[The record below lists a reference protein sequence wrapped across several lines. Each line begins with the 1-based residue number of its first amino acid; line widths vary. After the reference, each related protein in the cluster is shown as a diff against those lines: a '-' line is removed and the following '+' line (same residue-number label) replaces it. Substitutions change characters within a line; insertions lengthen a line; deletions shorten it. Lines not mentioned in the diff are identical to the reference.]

1 MSSGPKSILVL
12 RRAASRRT
20 KAKAASAKV
29 TKTEIETLM
38 APSFMVAGE
47 KPASSWI
54 TGLFWPPKES
64 MKPDGWILGILE
76 NVHYSD
82 ATNLSGEIA
91 HYGKT
96 GQMETDQGPTT
107 LLDNLSSVWFSLRL
121 GLIIASFSEASQ
133 LPLIKFIASAPSRH
147 AHHFARPKL
156 FSAALDHARRPTDYQ
171 SSPSINPSGCSWTT
185 NTFPDS
191 TVSPGKGSWWC
202 DPEFIEP
209 ASRAVARLISKS
221 NAPDS
226 LALRIGFV
234 TQEKMNSGH
243 GREPPASAKCLT
255 NLEKAYLTP
264 ASRNCPSVDKRN
276 LTSRSATNIQNSR
289 ASAHQPSAASRQH
302 VTKRGLLST
311 NNARR
316 LQHFPRGT
324 ENFLLHNPNDTHSR
338 NQGTGTKFP
347 RHSTTRHKQQVLP
360 SVMLQKGKILQ
371 ASEEKNARNSHLPSS
386 AQPKQGNLADRQGQD
401 CHVGNDIRDRDAG
414 KPYAFINAC
423 TLCGGHAPS
432 LPDGPTLEYGEETD
446 RDPPHEND
454 NTKRVSTN
462 LHGS

>member
-1 MSSGPKSILVL
+1 MPEGRQTTRALLPSIRQIVHGLPTPSQTPQLALV
-12 RRAASRRT
+12 
-20 KAKAASAKV
+20 KGHGGV
-29 TKTEIETLM
+29 I
-38 APSFMVAGE
+38 PS
-47 KPASSWI
+47 
-54 TGLFWPPKES
+54 
-64 MKPDGWILGILE
+64 
-76 NVHYSD
+76 
-82 ATNLSGEIA
+82 
-91 HYGKT
+91 
-96 GQMETDQGPTT
+96 
-107 LLDNLSSVWFSLRL
+107 LSSPPAELYIQDKFSRL
-121 GLIIASFSEASQ
+121 QNKGT
-133 LPLIKFIASAPSRH
+133 
-147 AHHFARPKL
+147 PK
-156 FSAALDHARRPTDYQ
+156 
-171 SSPSINPSGCSWTT
+171 C
-185 NTFPDS
+185 
-191 TVSPGKGSWWC
+191 
-202 DPEFIEP
+202 E
-209 ASRAVARLISKS
+209 VARLISKS

-360 SVMLQKGKILQ
+360 RSVV
-371 ASEEKNARNSHLPSS
+371 ASSNKVS
-386 AQPKQGNLADRQGQD
+386 ADRLLTGEVPIFAAAQVEQAPEPQTTD
-401 CHVGNDIRDRDAG
+401 DN
-414 KPYAFINAC
+414 
-423 TLCGGHAPS
+423 HAK
-432 LPDGPTLEYGEETD
+432 T
-446 RDPPHEND
+446 
-454 NTKRVSTN
+454 
-462 LHGS
+462 